1 MTEPFIHVP
10 ASAEAEDF
18 RVPAPL
24 EMASLCRDIPEDTTE
39 HYRSFYENAVEGFY
53 RTTIH
58 GAYLRVNLAL
68 ARMYGYDSVAEL
80 VHVSRLSAR
89 KLYVEAGR
97 RAEFVRRMEESEVLS
112 GFESEVF
119 RRDGTRI
126 WISESARVMRDKDGG
141 ILYFEGTVTEIT
153 RQKEA
158 ELALIASRA
167 ELERRV
173 EERTSELREQME
185 RFDRLI
191 SNIPGMVYQLLLS
204 RDGKTS
210 FTYVNGVVMDI
221 FGLNPEE
228 VIAGAADPFTMGHP
242 DDTESLRRSAI
253 QAIKTLEPWHWVGR
267 IVCKAGSVKWIH
279 VQSRPLK
286 RDDGTLVWD
295 GVVTDVTELHDT
307 RHALQKTQKHRT
319 SILEVSPDGILTID
333 AEGKILGVNSAAER
347 TLGVMEKAIIGKR
360 LSDILSEN
368 SLRFFGNTDKSKFS
382 DLIETIVAGKRCE
395 VKALRCDGSEFPVE
409 ITVSPVSME
418 SEKLF
423 TINLRDISARK
434 RFEQQLRESRDD
446 AHRANRAKSD
456 FLSRMSHELRTPL
469 NAILGFS
476 QLLLRREIDPKKSEK
491 VEFIQRAGKHL
502 LHLINEI
509 LDLARIE
516 SGKLCCSI
524 EEVSTVSVIE
534 EIAVFAGPLAQ
545 ERGIALN
552 LNLPAGKDYL
562 VSADQQRLKQILLNL
577 VANGIKYNR
586 EGGSVTV
593 GCALLPEESIRL
605 TVSDNGIGIPAD
617 RLPDLFTP
625 FERLGAEMSET
636 EGAGIGLALSQ
647 SLAELMGS
655 RITVESTA
663 GVGSCFSLELP
674 LAHLPARIE
683 SPVPVSDFIARTGA
697 TVFPSARCPAENPRH
712 LLYIEDNPVNLRLIE
727 DIVSEC
733 GGWEIATTSRGREG
747 IAMARATVPD
757 LIFLDLHL
765 PDLRGDKVLR
775 QLRRIPELSGT
786 KIVVISA
793 DAMDQSTDRFSTIGA
808 DFFLTKPIRVSR
820 IIELLDTVASE
831 AGGLPA

>member
-1 MTEPFIHVP
+1 MPHPSTGL
-10 ASAEAEDF
+10 
-18 RVPAPL
+18 PAPSSAL
-24 EMASLCRDIPEDTTE
+24 NCPEISPEQTVETRNGIPEDTTE

-97 RAEFVRRMEESEVLS
+97 RAEFVRRMEESDVLS

-119 RRDGTRI
+119 RRDGSRI
-126 WISESARVMRDKDGG
+126 WISESARVMREKDGS

-173 EERTSELREQME
+173 DERTAELRDQME

-204 RDGKTS
+204 RNGKTS
-210 FTYVNGVVMDI
+210 FTYVNGGVTDI
-221 FGLNPEE
+221 FGLTPED
-228 VIAGAADPFTMGHP
+228 VVGGRADPFTMGHP
-242 DDTESLRRSAI
+242 EDTESLRASSI
-253 QAIKTLEPWHWVGR
+253 HAIKTLEPWHWVGR
-267 IVCKAGSVKWIH
+267 IVSKAGSVKWIH

-286 RDDGTLVWD
+286 RDDDTLVWD

-307 RHALQKTQKHRT
+307 RNALRRTQKHHT
-319 SILEVSPDGILTID
+319 SILEVSPDGILTLN
-333 AEGKILGVNSAAER
+333 AEGKVIGVNAAAER

-360 LSDILSEN
+360 ITEILSES
-368 SLRFFGNTDKSKFS
+368 SLFLFQRPEGS
-382 DLIETIVAGKRCE
+382 DLGQLIDTMVVGKRCE

-409 ITVSPVSME
+409 ITISPVAME
-418 SEKLF
+418 GETLF
-423 TINLRDISARK
+423 TLNLRDISARK

-476 QLLLRREIDPKKSEK
+476 QLLRRRESDPKKAEK

-524 EEVSTVSVIE
+524 EDVSTWSVVE
-534 EIAVFAGPLAQ
+534 EVAVFAGPLAH
-545 ERGIALN
+545 EKGIDLN
-552 LNLPAGKDYL
+552 LNIPREKDYL

-586 EGGSVTV
+586 QGGSVTLN
-593 GCALLPEESIRL
+593 CELLPTKVVRL
-605 TVSDNGIGIPAD
+605 SVSDTGIGIPAH
-617 RLPDLFTP
+617 RLGELFTP

-655 RITVESTA
+655 KITVESTA
-663 GVGSCFSLELP
+663 GEGSCFSFDLP
-674 LAHLPARIE
+674 LAVHPDARPTNTTSIDLDE
-683 SPVPVSDFIARTGA
+683 EVRLRPENSPLRAGETHRK
-697 TVFPSARCPAENPRH
+697 

-727 DIVSEC
+727 DIVTEL
-733 GGWEIATTSRGREG
+733 GGWDITSTCRGGDG
-747 IAMARATVPD
+747 IEMAKSSIPD

-765 PDLRGDKVLR
+765 PDLSGDKVLR
-775 QLRRIPELSGT
+775 QLRQIPELSDT

-793 DAMDQSTDRFSTIGA
+793 DAMDQSSTRFSDIGA
-808 DFFLTKPIRVSR
+808 DYFLTKPIRISR
-820 IIELLDTVASE
+820 IVELLDTVAADT
-831 AGGLPA
+831 AGLLS